1 MGDAAGRFSAFSVWP
16 GRRADAWRSTH
27 APRTGDPSGLPRNH
41 PQQRGCGA
49 VRPDAGLGA
58 HPQPARSAGGE
69 IPPAR
74 KPAQRRERAVRG
86 QRTDRCAAVRC
97 VPPGARVSLRT
108 RRLRS
113 RSAVDVFSH
122 AQPRRPATRSAS
134 ALSCRDPAFP
144 AGGAPTRIAVQISAQ
159 LGPETTR
166 MTVSAERPLP
176 LSVAIIA
183 RNEEARL
190 PRCLESV
197 SGLAA
202 EIVVLDSGSA
212 DATVAVAERFG
223 ARVEIT
229 DWPGFTVQKNR
240 ALVACHQPWVLSLDA
255 DEAVSPALADAIRA
269 LFAAGDPP
277 RTGYFINRRNR
288 YLGVWLRHAWTP
300 EWRLR
305 LVARDQAR
313 WTGGRVHEQL
323 TVTGPTGRL
332 AGDLLHESYDR
343 LDDHLHRT
351 IAYARL

>member
-1 MGDAAGRFSAFSVWP
+1 
-16 GRRADAWRSTH
+16 
-27 APRTGDPSGLPRNH
+27 
-41 PQQRGCGA
+41 
-49 VRPDAGLGA
+49 
-58 HPQPARSAGGE
+58 
-69 IPPAR
+69 
-74 KPAQRRERAVRG
+74 
-86 QRTDRCAAVRC
+86 
-97 VPPGARVSLRT
+97 
-108 RRLRS
+108 
-113 RSAVDVFSH
+113 
-122 AQPRRPATRSAS
+122 
-134 ALSCRDPAFP
+134 
-144 AGGAPTRIAVQISAQ
+144 
-159 LGPETTR
+159 

-202 EIVVLDSGSA
+202 EIVVLDSGST

-351 IAYARL
+351 IAYARLGAEDLIARGKPFRAYKLLLSPLGRLMRILLLQQSWRDGWRGVLIAASSMLAAFAKHAFVLEHHLRNTERNRRP